1 MRDLP
6 LFCWR
11 SIALVILLLGG
22 RAFGQGCGLAVLPVD
37 FEHECY
43 GTDVPESTCEGQGN
57 PSYYCYIGSGEC
69 SQDGY
74 IYTSTNVAPDPSCGG
89 GGSGGCRF
97 QPFNFSKLKFSRYYN
112 TPRLHKTTTPIIS
125 TTPLRLFTSTTRQT
139 GVFLS

>member
-11 SIALVILLLGG
+11 SIALLILLLGG

-43 GTDVPESTCEGQGN
+43 GTDDPESTCEGQGN

-74 IYTSTNVAPDPSCGG
+74 IYTSTNVAPDPSCA
-89 GGSGGCRF
+89 GCRH
-97 QPFNFSKLKFSRYYN
+97 R
-112 TPRLHKTTTPIIS
+112 RARWPI
-125 TTPLRLFTSTTRQT
+125 
-139 GVFLS
+139 